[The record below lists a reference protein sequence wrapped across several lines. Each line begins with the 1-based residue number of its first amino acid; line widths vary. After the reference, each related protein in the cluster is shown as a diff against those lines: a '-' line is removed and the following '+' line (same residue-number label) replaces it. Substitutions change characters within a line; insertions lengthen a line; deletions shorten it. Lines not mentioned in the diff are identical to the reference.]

1 MKPCVELKSYA
12 ENSGNVIFQT
22 KMCGEIMRTGTADQD
37 VCTLPRLSKRTEIIF
52 IVSLCVIGLNL
63 FIALCVLGVKDCL
76 LAISYFGWGV
86 VFFCATIAA
95 AMAGAICFGTLGV
108 NVFAVS
114 IFTLL
119 QSVVGSFFI
128 GMAMYQH
135 NTCQSENPPKEQPS
149 GNANNEEPTVERTIG
164 EHTLD
169 EENKPMKEI
178 ISNFDSDDEHKFEV
192 GVWEEDRND
201 HAFEVGSWEDSSASD
216 DDYSKFI
223 EVEYMPN
230 RNPR

>member
-1 MKPCVELKSYA
+1 
-12 ENSGNVIFQT
+12 
-22 KMCGEIMRTGTADQD
+22 MCGEIMRTGTADQD

-63 FIALCVLGVKDCL
+63 FIALCVLGVKGCL
-76 LAISYFGWGV
+76 LAISYVGLGV
-86 VFFCATIAA
+86 VFFCATVAA

-135 NTCQSENPPKEQPS
+135 NSC
-149 GNANNEEPTVERTIG
+149 
-164 EHTLD
+164 
-169 EENKPMKEI
+169 
-178 ISNFDSDDEHKFEV
+178 
-192 GVWEEDRND
+192 
-201 HAFEVGSWEDSSASD
+201 
-216 DDYSKFI
+216 
-223 EVEYMPN
+223 
-230 RNPR
+230 